1 MGEALPQ
8 PPANRTRRVT
18 RDTERQSEIILA
30 NDLPAFAR
38 RHGPRCLTR
47 NIPAVVLETADQA
60 VAGSSQKPVLLEIG
74 DVIFEQYEARAP
86 AGEIKSGEHF
96 EFVTLD
102 IDGQEIEPDRR
113 VGLRQNIV
121 ERSHRYFDGSLR
133 LRTRCHSVAIERR

>member
-18 RDTERQSEIILA
+18 CDTERQSEIILA
-30 NDLPAFAR
+30 NNLPAFAR

-47 NIPAVVLETADQA
+47 NIPAVVLETTDQP
-60 VAGSSQKPVLLEIG
+60 VAGGSQKPVLLEIG
-74 DVIFEQYEARAP
+74 DVIFEQYQARAP
-86 AGEIKSGEHF
+86 TGEVKSGEHL

-102 IDGQEIEPDRR
+102 IDRKEIEPDRR
-113 VGLRQNIV
+113 MGLHQNVV
-121 ERSHRYFDGSLR
+121 ERSYRYFDGSVR